1 VQAIELLAA
10 DPARVSDPVSAIL
23 VPDGHDANALRKVA
37 LESFNLSLGG
47 GLGPLAGPVF
57 RTGRTSDLN
66 EAMLLGALATWLIPL
81 TQVYLYVV
89 VASDRKRDLGSLS
102 GRAAPCPVAFLPRD
116 LRPRGARLIVS
127 AHPFEDCLV

>member
-10 DPARVSDPVSAIL
+10 DPARVSNPVSAIL
-23 VPDGHDANALRKVA
+23 VRDGHDANALRKVA

-66 EAMLLGALATWLIPL
+66 EAMLLGALATTELAMKLCGIPHHAGGVEAAIGANWLAHYHLRRIEPQQPCEVIKKG
-81 TQVYLYVV
+81 TNH
-89 VASDRKRDLGSLS
+89 S
-102 GRAAPCPVAFLPRD
+102 GRGQSSL
-116 LRPRGARLIVS
+116 
-127 AHPFEDCLV
+127 EE